1 MESTILDK
9 YGKPQKGFQDIFFET
24 GTSFKFYEKPSDEIE
39 FFLGLAIHTGIFH
52 LIDVGLSSRGGGWG
66 VVRGPESPLDFRTN
80 FTQTWLALNVI
91 SSFSLATDKKA
102 YSALIKVRWKE
113 TYHQTTFTLAVYFS
127 SHASM
132 DQSLVL
138 LISLAFSLAVAFP
151 LSHLPQTN

>member
-1 MESTILDK
+1 
-9 YGKPQKGFQDIFFET
+9 
-24 GTSFKFYEKPSDEIE
+24 
-39 FFLGLAIHTGIFH
+39 
-52 LIDVGLSSRGGGWG
+52 LIDVGLSSNGAGWG
-66 VVRGPESPLDFRTN
+66 MVRGPESPLDFRTN

-102 YSALIKVRWKE
+102 YSTLIKVRWKE

-138 LISLAFSLAVAFP
+138 LISSVFSLAVAFP
-151 LSHLPQTN
+151 LSQTN